1 MTTTKEIM
9 HTYPNYPAPSGRAE
23 VELVKA
29 NPFALLIT
37 NGADCEHP
45 PVATHLPI
53 VFPPESGA
61 TTDLT
66 GHRLWGHLGRKN
78 THWQSFAEQPE
89 ALAVFSTSQAYVS
102 PSNYHFTPA
111 APTLNY
117 AAVHLTGTITVLED
131 DAESL
136 AVVERT
142 VEALEGQR
150 ESPWS
155 PEGSHELF
163 RKIISGVV
171 SFAFDVTG
179 VTSMFKLSQDMPA
192 QVHERVADDL
202 DRPSC
207 PHADVAGLMR
217 QTGVSESTGE
227 DGEDATA

>member
-9 HTYPNYPAPSGRAE
+9 HTYPNYPAPSGYAE

-29 NPFALLIT
+29 NPFALLVT
-37 NGADCEHP
+37 NGTEP
-45 PVATHLPI
+45 GQSPVATHLPI
-53 VFPPESGA
+53 VFPPDSEVTA
-61 TTDLT
+61 ALT

-78 THWQSFAEQPE
+78 THWQSFSEQSE

-117 AAVHLTGTITVLED
+117 AAVHLTGTITIFD
-131 DAESL
+131 DEADSL

-150 ESPWS
+150 ASPWS

-179 VTSMFKLSQDMPA
+179 STSMFKLSQDMPSH
-192 QVHERVADDL
+192 VHERVADDL
-202 DRPSC
+202 DRPGC

-217 QTGVSESTGE
+217 QTGVKESPKGGG
-227 DGEDATA
+227 DYPSA

>member
-1 MTTTKEIM
+1 MTITKEIM

-23 VELVKA
+23 VELVKT
-29 NPFALLIT
+29 NPFALLVT
-37 NGADCEHP
+37 NGTERGQSP
-45 PVATHLPI
+45 IATHLPI
-53 VFPPESGA
+53 VFPPDSEV
-61 TTDLT
+61 TTELT

-117 AAVHLTGTITVLED
+117 AAVHLTGTITIFD
-131 DAESL
+131 DEADSL
-136 AVVERT
+136 AVVEHT

-150 ESPWS
+150 TSPWS

-179 VTSMFKLSQDMPA
+179 ATSMFKLSQDMPE
-192 QVHERVADDL
+192 QVHERVAHDL
-202 DRPSC
+202 DRPGC

-217 QTGVSESTGE
+217 QTGVHKSTRETG
-227 DGEDATA
+227 DNASA

>member
-1 MTTTKEIM
+1 M

-29 NPFALLIT
+29 NPFALLVT
-37 NGADCEHP
+37 NGVDRGQP

-53 VFPPESGA
+53 VFPPGSDV
-61 TTDLT
+61 TTELT

-78 THWQSFAEQPE
+78 THWQSFAEHRE

-102 PSNYHFTPA
+102 PSNYHFAPA

-117 AAVHLTGTITVLED
+117 AAVHLTGTITVFEND
-131 DAESL
+131 TESL

-163 RKIISGVV
+163 HRIISGVV
-171 SFAFDVTG
+171 SFAFDVTS

-192 QVHERVADDL
+192 PVHERVANDL
-202 DRPSC
+202 DRAGC
-207 PHADVAGLMR
+207 PHADVASLMR
-217 QTGVSESTGE
+217 QTGVSEKPRDRG
-227 DGEDATA
+227 DDNATV